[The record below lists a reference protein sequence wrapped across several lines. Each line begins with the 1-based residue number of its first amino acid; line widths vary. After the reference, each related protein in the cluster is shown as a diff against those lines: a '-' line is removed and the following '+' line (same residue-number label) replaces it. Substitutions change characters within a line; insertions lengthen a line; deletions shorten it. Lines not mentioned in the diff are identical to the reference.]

1 MRVTVL
7 GSTGRVG
14 SALHACIDRAA
25 DLSVA
30 EALSSTGGG
39 GSVRLCRAQLIDT
52 DVIVDFSSPAGTMAL
67 LDRLKTS
74 KVPLVVGTTGFNGEQ
89 TQLLLR
95 EGQRRPILVSANF
108 TKGFEVFARCA
119 KRLVRTLSDA
129 RVTVGEVYNARKKP
143 TPSGTTKR
151 LCELLAEHGRD
162 IETEI
167 GRVGETPGTNTV
179 TLDYDVAE
187 IEITLTVRNREAYA
201 EGALAAARWLSDR
214 PTGFYTLH
222 DTLSE

>member
-25 DLSVA
+25 DLSLA

-39 GSVRLCRAQLIDT
+39 GSVCLSKAQLIDT
-52 DVIVDFSSPAGTMAL
+52 DVIVDFSSLAGTMAL

-74 KVPLVVGTTGFNGEQ
+74 NVQLVVGTTGFSGEQ
-89 TQLLLR
+89 TKVLMR

-108 TKGFEVFARCA
+108 TKGFEVFAQCSE
-119 KRLVRTLSDA
+119 RLVRTLSDA
-129 RVTVGEVYNARKKP
+129 RVTVGEVYNARKKLA
-143 TPSGTTKR
+143 PSGTTKR
-151 LCELLAEHGRD
+151 LCELLTDSGRD
-162 IETEI
+162 IETKI
-167 GRVGETPGTNTV
+167 GRVGETPGINTV
-179 TLDYDVAE
+179 TLDYGVAE

-201 EGALAAARWLSDR
+201 EGALDAARWLSDR
-214 PTGFYTLH
+214 PTGFYTLN
-222 DTLSE
+222 DSLAE